1 MEKIDLPLSE
11 FTFAQKLGIME
22 DIWSRLSLED
32 QRLESPPWHKTVLD
46 DRKSA
51 WEEGTVK
58 ESDWDEAKDRIRKN
72 ISCK

>member
-22 DIWSRLSLED
+22 DIWSNLSMEE
-32 QRLESPPWHKTVLD
+32 QKLESPAWHKTVLE

-51 WEEGTVK
+51 LEAGKVK
-58 ESDWDEAKDRIRKN
+58 ESDWDEAKNRIRKN